1 VKDVNSI
8 FAVFLSFCAILTL
21 AGTAFAVLRSTTT
34 KADLTNL
41 RGSLA
46 DRDRDNIVLKDRVT
60 VAEARTQVLEVEIAV
75 ITRYQTGEAGPLLAI
90 KADTTEALVELR
102 DLRELMDSQLRQL
115 LEADHV

>member
-1 VKDVNSI
+1 MKDVSSV
-8 FAVFLSFCAILTL
+8 FAVFLSFCGILTL

-34 KADLTNL
+34 KADLANL

-46 DRDRDNIVLKDRVT
+46 DRDRDNTVLKDRVT

-75 ITRYQTGEAGPLLAI
+75 IARYQTGQEGPLLAI

-102 DLRELMDSQLRQL
+102 DLRELMDARL
-115 LEADHV
+115 LELQETDHV